1 MSEFRYR
8 FHYEK
13 LLQRLDKDANMK
25 GMSKLE

>member
-25 GMSKLE
+25 GRMPT